1 MHSSVAIEKGLTQRS
16 FGSAEQTDDDLAYVR
31 RVQSGDVEAFD
42 HLVLKYR
49 ERLFSIIY
57 NLTSNR
63 EDAADLTQESFIK
76 AFRSLKRFRGRSSFF
91 TWLYRIAINTTLTNL
106 RKNRMRHFFSFEKI
120 REEVSSAEI
129 IEALVTRTNSD
140 RSVMLGELQEK
151 LNEALHKLSPKHRAV
166 VVLFEIEELSH
177 QQISEVM
184 NCSIGTVRSRLHY
197 AKQQLQ
203 AYLQAYLAQ
212 VQLCAQ

>member
-120 REEVSSAEI
+120 SEEVSSAEI

-203 AYLQAYLAQ
+203 AYLQAYID
-212 VQLCAQ
+212 

>member
-1 MHSSVAIEKGLTQRS
+1 MHSSVAVEKSLTQRS

-120 REEVSSAEI
+120 SEEVSSAEI

-140 RSVMLGELQEK
+140 RSVLLGELQEK

-166 VVLFEIEELSH
+166 VVLFEIEGLSH

-203 AYLQAYLAQ
+203 AYLQAYID
-212 VQLCAQ
+212 

>member
-1 MHSSVAIEKGLTQRS
+1 MHSSVAIEKALTQGS

-91 TWLYRIAINTTLTNL
+91 TWLYRIAVNTTLTNL

-120 REEVSSAEI
+120 SEEVPSAEI

-140 RSVMLGELQEK
+140 RSVLLGELQEK

-177 QQISEVM
+177 QQIAEVM

-203 AYLQAYLAQ
+203 AYLQAYID
-212 VQLCAQ
+212 

>member
-1 MHSSVAIEKGLTQRS
+1 
-16 FGSAEQTDDDLAYVR
+16 
-31 RVQSGDVEAFD
+31 
-42 HLVLKYR
+42 
-49 ERLFSIIY
+49 
-57 NLTSNR
+57 
-63 EDAADLTQESFIK
+63 
-76 AFRSLKRFRGRSSFF
+76 
-91 TWLYRIAINTTLTNL
+91 
-106 RKNRMRHFFSFEKI
+106 MRHFFSFEKI
-120 REEVSSAEI
+120 SEEVSSAEI

-203 AYLQAYLAQ
+203 AYLQAYID
-212 VQLCAQ
+212 